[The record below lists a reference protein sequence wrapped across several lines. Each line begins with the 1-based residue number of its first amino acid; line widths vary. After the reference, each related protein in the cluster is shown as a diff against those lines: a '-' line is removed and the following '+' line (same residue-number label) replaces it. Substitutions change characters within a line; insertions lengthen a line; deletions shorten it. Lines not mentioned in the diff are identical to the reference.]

1 MPQDFEDALAAG
13 DRLARELCQGLPK
26 ATNLLREH
34 EEDHDEILATLFLND
49 VGDWYTEAWLARDT
63 DPASFHE
70 VQQLVARIAERYTE
84 ANDTEQTMIVT
95 GFVEALPNAGE
106 HGRGVI
112 AELPNVLRQE
122 RERMDSPRS

>member
-1 MPQDFEDALAAG
+1 M
-13 DRLARELCQGLPK
+13 
-26 ATNLLREH
+26 
-34 EEDHDEILATLFLND
+34 
-49 VGDWYTEAWLARDT
+49 
-63 DPASFHE
+63 
-70 VQQLVARIAERYTE
+70 QQLVARIGERFPA

-112 AELPNVLRQE
+112 AQLPNVLQQE